1 MGGEYAGR
9 KDMMVY
15 IALCDAR
22 WNIRKVI
29 RSIPACL
36 PGKDKT
42 RGRSYRSG
50 LSGQAD
56 GEECGSKRDAAP

>member
-29 RSIPACL
+29 RSIEEV
-36 PGKDKT
+36 
-42 RGRSYRSG
+42 
-50 LSGQAD
+50 AD
-56 GEECGSKRDAAP
+56 LNTSKLC